1 MGFIQVTAAQLRKR
15 AEELKGLNMRFK
27 SQVESLTACEQ
38 TLKTMWEGQ
47 ANDTFH
53 SAYIRDQG
61 QMERFHSA
69 IEQYVAALLVI
80 AARYEEA
87 EARNTATASARSY

>member
-1 MGFIQVTAAQLRKR
+1 
-15 AEELKGLNMRFK
+15 
-27 SQVESLTACEQ
+27 
-38 TLKTMWEGQ
+38 MWEGQ

-69 IEQYVAALLVI
+69 IEQYIAALLVI